1 MTRLC
6 TAGLTD
12 LNPASLQLIA
22 LNIAANRARTD
33 GLGSNARNVSVGRLR
48 WGENVIEPYCHSG
61 SERTASEADQDQQQ
75 PAQQQEVEAEER
87 RSAQSKRT
95 VKSRQVGNTST
106 TVPPDNVNADGGGCS
121 DGDVLHRKRRKTTAS
136 AGSTAAAAAAARS
149 TAAGESTGEPAPP
162 GHHGFRMIIA
172 SDIIIEDEAI
182 PAVWSTVSHYLSR
195 EPGAIF
201 VMTCVERP
209 TMVFHA
215 GVVSEEP
222 VDTTLKAFVDD
233 AAARGF
239 EAGEATTH
247 VAAGGN
253 GDGGA
258 DGGADGGV
266 RTFVFCRAT

>member
-1 MTRLC
+1 
-6 TAGLTD
+6 
-12 LNPASLQLIA
+12 
-22 LNIAANRARTD
+22 
-33 GLGSNARNVSVGRLR
+33 
-48 WGENVIEPYCHSG
+48 
-61 SERTASEADQDQQQ
+61 
-75 PAQQQEVEAEER
+75 
-87 RSAQSKRT
+87 
-95 VKSRQVGNTST
+95 
-106 TVPPDNVNADGGGCS
+106 
-121 DGDVLHRKRRKTTAS
+121 
-136 AGSTAAAAAAARS
+136 
-149 TAAGESTGEPAPP
+149 
-162 GHHGFRMIIA
+162 MIIA

-233 AAARGF
+233 AAAHGF

-258 DGGADGGV
+258 DGGV